1 MIALVIPF
9 REFNVG
15 GARHPLSLYQDD
27 TVAGCIAPDLKS
39 ATLRS
44 LAVSKEGM
52 SACVVE
58 ESLRRLASDVGIVWR
73 NLTKVY

>member
-1 MIALVIPF
+1 VIAIAMPF
-9 REFNVG
+9 LEFNVG

-44 LAVSKEGM
+44 LGVSKEGM
-52 SACVVE
+52 SACAVE
-58 ESLRRLASDVGIVWR
+58 ASLRRLASDVGIVWR